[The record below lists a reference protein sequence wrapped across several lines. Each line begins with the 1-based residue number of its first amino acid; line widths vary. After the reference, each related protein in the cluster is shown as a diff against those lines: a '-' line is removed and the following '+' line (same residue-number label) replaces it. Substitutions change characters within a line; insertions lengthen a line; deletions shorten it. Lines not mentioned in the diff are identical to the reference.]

1 MIPNLVLNATINQ
14 EAFLDLPK
22 LDFSYI
28 YFVVSKQKFEALV
41 DGNWLKVLSTNETE
55 VGTYNLDLV
64 ALFSSKK
71 VSFVVKVIL
80 ALPTLIDT
88 KN

>member
-1 MIPNLVLNATINQ
+1 
-14 EAFLDLPK
+14 
-22 LDFSYI
+22 
-28 YFVVSKQKFEALV
+28 
-41 DGNWLKVLSTNETE
+41 LKVLSTNETE